1 MRDLSGTNLEAAQ
14 KAMGKAIW
22 KIVLDGTTYTNTRVI
37 DINHTEQPNHQGATV
52 VLDNSDNVL
61 TGEDYKGVDAVISY
75 GYVDEYSATIPL
87 KVISHRLTSS
97 RTGRPLTCTLQLE
110 GLSDIRD
117 KEGATVA
124 TTYDRL
130 DTNTVQDLINFIA
143 GGASGCYSTHSEFI
157 VHYDGNDTLIDVF
170 KPKDSFRINLNDTRQ
185 DKIRELLEYTQS
197 VGLWKANGEY
207 YIFVPTTEGETY
219 AYQYSL
225 ASGSHNFYSKS
236 YEKRL
241 VLPNYFIVSTHPEHE
256 GTAYSG
262 YKHDSTSY
270 GLLPFKTTKYLRLD
284 DDDQGE
290 YIATAMLARAKI
302 NSSQGSGIVPM
313 NVGAEVYDY
322 VEVTDAR
329 EGGSS
334 RTGNIGQ
341 LNRHCAPGIF
351 EMSFS
356 FGKLGIVPMPSYAV
370 AGVTGADGDVA
381 DYTDLVNTVNDLVK
395 AYNKLQEWA
404 GEVNTTF
411 TAIEN
416 YIVAHQYIDEFLVLS
431 ISQRLQIPMG
441 ANMYT

>member
-1 MRDLSGTNLEAAQ
+1 MRDLSGTDLEAAQ
-14 KAMGKAIW
+14 IAGLKPVW
-22 KIVLDGTTYTNTRVI
+22 KIVLDGTTYTDSRVI
-37 DINHTEQPNHQGATV
+37 DINHTEEPNHQGATV
-52 VLDNSDNVL
+52 VLNNGDNAL
-61 TGEDYKGVDAVISY
+61 TDEDYKGVDAVISY
-75 GYVDEYSATIPL
+75 GYGAEYSATIPL
-87 KVISHRLTSS
+87 KVISHRLTST
-97 RTGRPLTCTLQLE
+97 RTGRGLLCFLELE

-130 DTNTVQDLINFIA
+130 DTNTVQDLIDFIA
-143 GGASGCYSTHSEFI
+143 GGASGCYSTHSAFT
-157 VHYDGNDTLIDVF
+157 VNYDGNDTLIDVF

-197 VGLWKANGEY
+197 VGMWKANGEY
-207 YIFVPTTEGETY
+207 YIFVPTTTGETY

-236 YEKRL
+236 YQKRL

-262 YKHDSTSY
+262 YAVDTTSY
-270 GLLPFKTTKYLRLD
+270 ELLPFKKTKYLRLD

-290 YIATAMLARAKI
+290 DIAKALLARAKI

-322 VEVTDAR
+322 VEVTDSR

-334 RTGNIGQ
+334 RTGNIGYI
-341 LNRHCAPGIF
+341 NRHCAPGVF

-356 FGKLGIVPMPSYAV
+356 FGKLGIVPMPAYGIT
-370 AGVTGADGDVA
+370 GVTDGVAPAGYADLANALNNLQDWAVGVDGILQQIT
-381 DYTDLVNTVNDLVK
+381 DYLVS
-395 AYNKLQEWA
+395 
-404 GEVNTTF
+404 
-411 TAIEN
+411 
-416 YIVAHQYIDEFLVLS
+416 HQYIDEFLNLS
-431 ISQRLQIPMG
+431 VTQRFQGPSG
-441 ANMYT
+441 PNMYT

>member
-1 MRDLSGTNLEAAQ
+1 MRDLSGTDLEAAQ
-14 KAMGKAIW
+14 KAMGNAVW
-22 KIVLDGTTYTNTRVI
+22 KIVLDGTTYTKSRVI
-37 DINHTEQPNHQGATV
+37 DINHTEEPNHQGATV

-61 TGEDYKGVDAVISY
+61 TDLDYKGVQGIISY
-75 GYVDEYSATIPL
+75 GYDDEYSATIPL
-87 KVISHRLTSS
+87 KVISQRLDSWQGGLVCS
-97 RTGRPLTCTLQLE
+97 LSLE

-143 GGASGCYSTHSEFI
+143 GGASGCYSTHSAFT
-157 VHYDGNDTLIDVF
+157 VNYDGNDTLIDVF
-170 KPKDSFRINLNDTRQ
+170 KPKDSFRINLNNTRQ

-197 VGLWKANGEY
+197 VGLWKANGQY
-207 YIFVPTTEGETY
+207 YIFVPTTSGESY
-219 AYQYSL
+219 DYQYSL
-225 ASGSHNFYSKS
+225 ASDAHNFFSKS

-262 YKHDSTSY
+262 YASDATSY

-284 DDDQGE
+284 DDAQGTA
-290 YIATAMLARAKI
+290 IATAQLARAKI

-322 VEVTDAR
+322 VEVTDSR

-334 RTGNIGQ
+334 RTGNIGYI
-341 LNRHCAPGIF
+341 NRHCAPGVF

-370 AGVTGADGDVA
+370 AGVTPDGVA
-381 DYTDLVNTVNDLVK
+381 PAGYAELVNAFN
-395 AYNKLQEWA
+395 NLQEWA
-404 GEVNTTF
+404 TGIDGLLQQIIDYMVS
-411 TAIEN
+411 
-416 YIVAHQYIDEFLVLS
+416 HQYIDEFLVLS
-431 ISQRLQIPMG
+431 VTQRFQGPMG
-441 ANMYT
+441 TNMYT